1 MLEDAISCGAV
12 GDKADTTS
20 TSVPAQGVK
29 GFQNVERK
37 MIGRT
42 DQV

>member
-1 MLEDAISCGAV
+1 MLEDAVGGGAV
-12 GDKADTTS
+12 GDKPDTEP
-20 TSVPAQGVK
+20 VPTQGVK
-29 GFQNVERK
+29 GFKNVERK